1 MESEEKLVELIKEG
15 NVFIYPTDTVYGLGC
30 DATNE
35 TAVARIK
42 EIKGRDANKPL
53 SIIAPSKEWI
63 YKHLEANKELVDKYL
78 PGKYTLILK
87 KKNHSFLSHISPT
100 DTIGVRIPQHDFT
113 SLIQKAN
120 LPFVTTSVNLS
131 GEKPA
136 SSLSEIK
143 PEILDQ
149 VDVIVNA
156 GKLDGTPSTIILP
169 DGKELKRSKN
179 L

>member
-1 MESEEKLVELIKEG
+1 MESEEKLVKLIKEG

-35 TAVARIK
+35 IAVARIK

-63 YKHLEANKELVDKYL
+63 FKHLEAEKEIIDRYL

-87 KKNHSFLSHISPT
+87 KKNPSFLKYISPT
-100 DTIGVRIPQHDFT
+100 DTLGVRIPCHEFT
-113 SLIQKAN
+113 AMIQKAN

-136 SSLSEIK
+136 SSLNEIK
-143 PEILDQ
+143 PEILEQ
-149 VDVIVNA
+149 VDVIINA
-156 GKLDGTPSTIILP
+156 GKLDGTPSAIILP
-169 DGKELKRSKN
+169 DGKELRR
-179 L
+179 